1 MSLGTVVEVLGQQEG
16 FELWRNTRVIFC
28 WLDFMEVGFYFGI
41 GTFWWWGLTS
51 SLANIPALSQQDASV
66 ESSVLSD
73 IPTSQ
78 THSSKRAKPTQ
89 SGTYQVDKLGW
100 C

>member
-41 GTFWWWGLTS
+41 GTFSWWGLTS

-66 ESSVLSD
+66 GEQCPERHPNLTDTQLKESKTHPIRDLS
-73 IPTSQ
+73 S
-78 THSSKRAKPTQ
+78 
-89 SGTYQVDKLGW
+89 
-100 C
+100 